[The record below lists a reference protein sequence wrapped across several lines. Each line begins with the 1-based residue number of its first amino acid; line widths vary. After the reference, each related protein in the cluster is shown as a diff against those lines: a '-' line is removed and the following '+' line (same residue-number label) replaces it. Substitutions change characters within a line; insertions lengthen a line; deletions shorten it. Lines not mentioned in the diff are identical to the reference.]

1 MDKIAKALQKLLP
14 KESNQIKNI
23 LLKLKNGS
31 FDGLDIK
38 KLKNSNDIFRVR
50 KGSLRIIFKQ
60 NSDQQINV
68 LTIER
73 RSDKTYSDF

>member
-14 KESNQIKNI
+14 KENKQIKNI
-23 LLKLKNGS
+23 LLKLKNSS
-31 FDGLDIK
+31 FNGLDIK

-50 KGSLRIIFKQ
+50 KGSLRIIFKK
-60 NSDQQINV
+60 NSDQQINI